1 MIGTRSSGRCM
12 VAGSD
17 YRNVSKVLAV
27 SIALVF
33 NLFVAVSTHA
43 QVTGATLSGTVTDAS
58 GAAIPGAQV
67 SVRNAATGV
76 TRDFTTDSAGFYTA
90 PNITA
95 GTYEVRVSAKGFST
109 AVQPNVVLGV
119 GAQQLLNFSMK
130 VGQTSQT
137 IEVTTQA
144 PQVQLTSSA
153 LSGEVA
159 SATVRELPLNG
170 RDWTQLAALQ
180 PGVAR
185 IDDFR

>member
-12 VAGSD
+12 VAD
-17 YRNVSKVLAV
+17 WNYRNLSKVLAV

-33 NLFVAVSTHA
+33 SLFMAVSTYC

-67 SVRNAATGV
+67 SGRNAATGV

-95 GTYEVRVSAKGFST
+95 GTYEVRASAKGFST
-109 AVQPNVVLGV
+109 AVQPNVILGV

-144 PQVQLTSSA
+144 PQVQFTSSA

-159 SATVRELPLNG
+159 SATLPKCPLHG
-170 RDWTQLAALQ
+170 RDCAELSPLQ
-180 PGVAR
+180 PACDTIETDV
-185 IDDFR
+185 